1 MTILDR
7 ISEATF
13 IKEYW
18 QQKPLLIRGALKDWS
33 PPLSKAALIHLAEKA
48 EVESRLVQNPRGQDD
63 WSVEFGPFDQ
73 NTFANLPSTHW
84 SLLIQGCDLWHTKV
98 AALKSQFAFL
108 PSWRLDDIMVSFA
121 PKHGGVGPHFDQYDV
136 FLIQGEGRRQW
147 QLGDACNAETPTQ
160 PDLPLKILSSFSAR
174 ETYDLE
180 TGDLLYVPP
189 GIAHWGTALEDCT
202 TYSVGFRAPSLS
214 EVVSDLAEELIA
226 EPESAVYRDPKAF
239 LAAQS
244 DAIEPAHILQIQ
256 EMLSLLSQDT
266 DRIADWFARYMTR
279 PKFDDV
285 STPINELR
293 EARVGDQ
300 RYRNGE
306 KVEKISQ

>member
-1 MTILDR
+1 MTILGR
-7 ISEATF
+7 ISVETF
-13 IKEYW
+13 INEYW
-18 QQKPLLIRGALKDWS
+18 QQKPLLIRGALKDWP
-33 PPLSKAALIHLAEKA
+33 PPLSKAELIHLAEKD
-48 EVESRLVQNPRGQDD
+48 EVESRLVQNPAGQND

-73 NTFANLPSTHW
+73 NTFANLPNTNW
-84 SLLIQGCDLWHTKV
+84 SLLIQGCDLWNAEV
-98 AALKSQFAFL
+98 AALKLKFAFL

-147 QLGDACNAETPTQ
+147 QLGDACNAKTPTQ
-160 PDLPLKILSSFSAR
+160 PGLPLKILSSFSTQ
-174 ETYDLE
+174 ETFDLE

-202 TYSVGFRAPSLS
+202 TYSVGFRAPTLS

-239 LAAQS
+239 LGAQS

-256 EMLSLLSQDT
+256 EMLSSLSQDT

-285 STPINELR
+285 STPITELR
-293 EARVGDQ
+293 EAKVGNQ
-300 RYRNGE
+300 WYLNGE
-306 KVEKISQ
+306 KVTKVSK

>member
-1 MTILDR
+1 MTILGRVSVD
-7 ISEATF
+7 TF
-13 IKEYW
+13 IEEYW
-18 QQKPLLIRGALKDWS
+18 QKKPLLIRGAIQGWS
-33 PPLSKAALIHLAEKA
+33 PPLSKSELIDLAEQE
-48 EVESRLVQNPRGQDD
+48 EVESRLVQNPTGQDD

-73 NTFANLPSTHW
+73 NTFANLPNSGW
-84 SLLIQGCDLWHTKV
+84 SLLIQGCDLWNAEV

-136 FLIQGEGRRQW
+136 FLIQGAGRRQW

-174 ETYDLE
+174 ETFDLE

-202 TYSVGFRAPSLS
+202 TYSVGFRAPTLS
-214 EVVSDLAEELIA
+214 EVVSALAEELIA

-239 LAAQS
+239 TSAHS

-256 EMLSLLSQDT
+256 EMLASLSQDT
-266 DRIADWFARYMTR
+266 NRIADWFARYMTR
-279 PKFDDV
+279 PKFDDI
-285 STPINELR
+285 STPIPEFR

-300 RYRNGE
+300 RYLNGE
-306 KVEKISQ
+306 KVIKAPN